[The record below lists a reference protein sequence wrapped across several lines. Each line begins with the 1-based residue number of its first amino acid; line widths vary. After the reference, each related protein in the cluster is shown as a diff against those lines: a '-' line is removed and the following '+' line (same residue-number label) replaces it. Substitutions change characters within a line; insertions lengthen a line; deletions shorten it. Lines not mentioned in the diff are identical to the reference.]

1 MAQEIQIGNDLYD
14 LLNTRN
20 FDVDITDER
29 GQAADPAD
37 GKVFKFDWV
46 SSNGNNYG
54 TAVIVAGDENEL
66 MLFYGDN
73 LGKGMAPEDKDEW
86 FGFMKELKDFSTRH
100 NFNTFSPKNINAL
113 KHTMTGMAAIKEGL
127 FEGYYGTRKIS
138 YMGEQ
143 TDARLVIKHNRMIGE
158 NDKRYRYVESLFIE
172 TVDGER
178 FKLPFVKLVGGRAML
193 EHVRQGGR
201 PYDIRGQH
209 ITETVG
215 EMAVLSRFRRAQ
227 QGRMFEGVTQQ
238 LVESANVYYE
248 ALQSNLKH
256 LATGR
261 GYTHY
266 FESWTPADIGE
277 QESLVE
283 DLRNMF
289 IEQTLD
295 TRIEQALPTLA
306 KIQQR
311 GNAMKEAQIFE
322 NWVNGIMEGTW
333 ALPDNPEAQEK
344 LNQLMTGELIV
355 GPDATNAT
363 ELLYDVIGDDQ
374 LFDILGNLADRDPRA
389 NIWDDSDVQ
398 ARLAELGIQT
408 PQSSEAEPAD
418 VAQDT
423 APEQGMAEAAKWRD
437 PKYKDR
443 LYTQEP
449 GDSDEYDDIGYGYDF
464 PERPENDPGQK
475 RRMGGVGS
483 AYDRTDPLV
492 KGAGIG
498 RSGIE
503 HSINTAGKRKGLPS
517 RDQITSLKQSIRDIS
532 GKHPRPNLPEQGMAE
547 AIPAAGVDPKATQQY
562 AQQIVQTLQQAT
574 GATVK
579 DFPNQDGTV
588 RIVINPDPN
597 DRTYPPSRG
606 YIVPTGNDG
615 ATMQNITKAINP
627 YYNTFRQKGWR
638 FDQPVGGAFT
648 IGIPTQQAV
657 AENAELNTMLKYAG
671 VPMKESVLTDSTGHT
686 MDHIIKR
693 FTKEVAD
700 FKERGDLDDDL
711 YHALY
716 DYYFD
721 DMPYGT
727 KKARDGDP
735 YEWVSDRFYADLG
748 LSEGWKG
755 ELAGGT
761 LGGVG
766 GTVAGSALG
775 ALAGGPIGAAIG
787 GVVGGAAGSTGGGML
802 GRKMTKEGS
811 CNSTM
816 EGEYCPEHGLMECG
830 MYEMGTVAGG
840 MAPVIGEAPQDAINY
855 NGAVTGS
862 YYESD
867 ELARIKTLALL
878 K

>member
-37 GKVFKFDWV
+37 GKVFKFNWV

-54 TAVIVAGDENEL
+54 TAVIVAGEENEL

-238 LVESANVYYE
+238 LVESANQYYE

-311 GNAMKEAQIFE
+311 GTAMKEAQIFE

-333 ALPDNPEAQEK
+333 ALPDTPEAQEK

-363 ELLYDVIGDDQ
+363 ELLHDVIGDDQ
-374 LFDILGNLADRDPRA
+374 LFDILNDLADRDPRA

-408 PQSSEAEPAD
+408 PQSSEVEPAD

-423 APEQGMAEAAKWRD
+423 APEQGMAE
-437 PKYKDR
+437 
-443 LYTQEP
+443 
-449 GDSDEYDDIGYGYDF
+449 GDNLATFESMNQL
-464 PERPENDPGQK
+464 RK
-475 RRMGGVGS
+475 S
-483 AYDRTDPLV
+483 A
-492 KGAGIG
+492 
-498 RSGIE
+498 
-503 HSINTAGKRKGLPS
+503 GLP
-517 RDQITSLKQSIRDIS
+517 
-532 GKHPRPNLPEQGMAE
+532 
-547 AIPAAGVDPKATQQY
+547 
-562 AQQIVQTLQQAT
+562 VQ
-574 GATVK
+574 
-579 DFPNQDGTV
+579 
-588 RIVINPDPN
+588 
-597 DRTYPPSRG
+597 
-606 YIVPTGNDG
+606 
-615 ATMQNITKAINP
+615 
-627 YYNTFRQKGWR
+627 
-638 FDQPVGGAFT
+638 
-648 IGIPTQQAV
+648 
-657 AENAELNTMLKYAG
+657 
-671 VPMKESVLTDSTGHT
+671 ESVLTDSTGHT

-693 FTKEVAD
+693 FTKEVAN
-700 FKERGDLDDDL
+700 FKENGDLDDDL

-775 ALAGGPIGAAIG
+775 ALATGSPIGAAIG
-787 GVVGGAAGSTGGGML
+787 GVVGGAAGGTGGAML
-802 GRKMTKEGS
+802 GREMTKEGS

>member
-1 MAQEIQIGNDLYD
+1 
-14 LLNTRN
+14 
-20 FDVDITDER
+20 
-29 GQAADPAD
+29 
-37 GKVFKFDWV
+37 
-46 SSNGNNYG
+46 
-54 TAVIVAGDENEL
+54 
-66 MLFYGDN
+66 
-73 LGKGMAPEDKDEW
+73 
-86 FGFMKELKDFSTRH
+86 
-100 NFNTFSPKNINAL
+100 
-113 KHTMTGMAAIKEGL
+113 
-127 FEGYYGTRKIS
+127 
-138 YMGEQ
+138 MGEQ
-143 TDARLVIKHNRMIGE
+143 TEARLVIKHNRMIGE

-172 TVDGER
+172 TADGER

-209 ITETVG
+209 ITETVS

-423 APEQGMAEAAKWRD
+423 APEQGMAE
-437 PKYKDR
+437 
-443 LYTQEP
+443 
-449 GDSDEYDDIGYGYDF
+449 GDNLATFE
-464 PERPENDPGQK
+464 
-475 RRMGGVGS
+475 
-483 AYDRTDPLV
+483 
-492 KGAGIG
+492 
-498 RSGIE
+498 
-503 HSINTAGKRKGLPS
+503 SINQLRKSAGLP
-517 RDQITSLKQSIRDIS
+517 
-532 GKHPRPNLPEQGMAE
+532 
-547 AIPAAGVDPKATQQY
+547 
-562 AQQIVQTLQQAT
+562 VQ
-574 GATVK
+574 
-579 DFPNQDGTV
+579 
-588 RIVINPDPN
+588 
-597 DRTYPPSRG
+597 
-606 YIVPTGNDG
+606 
-615 ATMQNITKAINP
+615 
-627 YYNTFRQKGWR
+627 
-638 FDQPVGGAFT
+638 
-648 IGIPTQQAV
+648 
-657 AENAELNTMLKYAG
+657 
-671 VPMKESVLTDSTGHT
+671 ESVLTDSTGHT

-787 GVVGGAAGSTGGGML
+787 GVVGGAAGGTGGAML
-802 GRKMTKEGS
+802 GREMTKEGS

>member
-1 MAQEIQIGNDLYD
+1 MAQEIQIGKDLYD

-37 GKVFKFDWV
+37 GKVFKFNWV

-54 TAVIVAGDENEL
+54 TAVIVAGEENEL

-143 TDARLVIKHNRMIGE
+143 TEARLVIKHNRMIGE

-238 LVESANVYYE
+238 LVESANQYYE

-283 DLRNMF
+283 DLRTMF

-311 GNAMKEAQIFE
+311 GTAMKEAQIFE

-333 ALPDNPEAQEK
+333 ALPDTPEAQEK

-363 ELLYDVIGDDQ
+363 ELLYDVIGDDK
-374 LFDILGNLADRDPRA
+374 LFDILNDLADRNPRA

-423 APEQGMAEAAKWRD
+423 APEQGMAE
-437 PKYKDR
+437 
-443 LYTQEP
+443 
-449 GDSDEYDDIGYGYDF
+449 GDNLATFESMNQL
-464 PERPENDPGQK
+464 RK
-475 RRMGGVGS
+475 S
-483 AYDRTDPLV
+483 A
-492 KGAGIG
+492 
-498 RSGIE
+498 
-503 HSINTAGKRKGLPS
+503 GLP
-517 RDQITSLKQSIRDIS
+517 
-532 GKHPRPNLPEQGMAE
+532 
-547 AIPAAGVDPKATQQY
+547 
-562 AQQIVQTLQQAT
+562 VQ
-574 GATVK
+574 
-579 DFPNQDGTV
+579 
-588 RIVINPDPN
+588 
-597 DRTYPPSRG
+597 
-606 YIVPTGNDG
+606 
-615 ATMQNITKAINP
+615 
-627 YYNTFRQKGWR
+627 
-638 FDQPVGGAFT
+638 
-648 IGIPTQQAV
+648 
-657 AENAELNTMLKYAG
+657 
-671 VPMKESVLTDSTGHT
+671 ESVLTDSTGHT

-693 FTKEVAD
+693 FTKEVAN
-700 FKERGDLDDDL
+700 FKENGDLDDDL

-748 LSEGWKG
+748 LSEGWKS

-775 ALAGGPIGAAIG
+775 ALATGSPIGAAIG
-787 GVVGGAAGSTGGGML
+787 GVVGGAAGGTGGAML
-802 GRKMTKEGS
+802 GREMTKEGS

>member
-1 MAQEIQIGNDLYD
+1 
-14 LLNTRN
+14 
-20 FDVDITDER
+20 
-29 GQAADPAD
+29 
-37 GKVFKFDWV
+37 
-46 SSNGNNYG
+46 
-54 TAVIVAGDENEL
+54 
-66 MLFYGDN
+66 
-73 LGKGMAPEDKDEW
+73 
-86 FGFMKELKDFSTRH
+86 
-100 NFNTFSPKNINAL
+100 
-113 KHTMTGMAAIKEGL
+113 
-127 FEGYYGTRKIS
+127 
-138 YMGEQ
+138 
-143 TDARLVIKHNRMIGE
+143 
-158 NDKRYRYVESLFIE
+158 
-172 TVDGER
+172 
-178 FKLPFVKLVGGRAML
+178 
-193 EHVRQGGR
+193 
-201 PYDIRGQH
+201 
-209 ITETVG
+209 
-215 EMAVLSRFRRAQ
+215 
-227 QGRMFEGVTQQ
+227 
-238 LVESANVYYE
+238 
-248 ALQSNLKH
+248 
-256 LATGR
+256 
-261 GYTHY
+261 
-266 FESWTPADIGE
+266 
-277 QESLVE
+277 
-283 DLRNMF
+283 
-289 IEQTLD
+289 
-295 TRIEQALPTLA
+295 
-306 KIQQR
+306 
-311 GNAMKEAQIFE
+311 MKEAQIFE

-423 APEQGMAEAAKWRD
+423 APEQGMAEVDNLA
-437 PKYKDR
+437 
-443 LYTQEP
+443 TFE
-449 GDSDEYDDIGYGYDF
+449 
-464 PERPENDPGQK
+464 
-475 RRMGGVGS
+475 
-483 AYDRTDPLV
+483 
-492 KGAGIG
+492 
-498 RSGIE
+498 
-503 HSINTAGKRKGLPS
+503 SINQLRKSAGLP
-517 RDQITSLKQSIRDIS
+517 
-532 GKHPRPNLPEQGMAE
+532 
-547 AIPAAGVDPKATQQY
+547 
-562 AQQIVQTLQQAT
+562 VQ
-574 GATVK
+574 
-579 DFPNQDGTV
+579 
-588 RIVINPDPN
+588 
-597 DRTYPPSRG
+597 
-606 YIVPTGNDG
+606 
-615 ATMQNITKAINP
+615 
-627 YYNTFRQKGWR
+627 
-638 FDQPVGGAFT
+638 
-648 IGIPTQQAV
+648 
-657 AENAELNTMLKYAG
+657 
-671 VPMKESVLTDSTGHT
+671 ESVLTDSTGHT

-693 FTKEVAD
+693 FTKEVAN
-700 FKERGDLDDDL
+700 FKENGELDDDL

-787 GVVGGAAGSTGGGML
+787 GVVGGAAGGTGGAML
-802 GRKMTKEGS
+802 GREMTKEGS

>member
-54 TAVIVAGDENEL
+54 TAVIVAGEENEL

-172 TVDGER
+172 TADGER

-209 ITETVG
+209 ITETVS

-423 APEQGMAEAAKWRD
+423 APEQGMAE
-437 PKYKDR
+437 
-443 LYTQEP
+443 
-449 GDSDEYDDIGYGYDF
+449 GDNLATFE
-464 PERPENDPGQK
+464 
-475 RRMGGVGS
+475 
-483 AYDRTDPLV
+483 
-492 KGAGIG
+492 
-498 RSGIE
+498 
-503 HSINTAGKRKGLPS
+503 SINQLRKSAGLP
-517 RDQITSLKQSIRDIS
+517 
-532 GKHPRPNLPEQGMAE
+532 
-547 AIPAAGVDPKATQQY
+547 
-562 AQQIVQTLQQAT
+562 VQ
-574 GATVK
+574 
-579 DFPNQDGTV
+579 
-588 RIVINPDPN
+588 
-597 DRTYPPSRG
+597 
-606 YIVPTGNDG
+606 
-615 ATMQNITKAINP
+615 
-627 YYNTFRQKGWR
+627 
-638 FDQPVGGAFT
+638 
-648 IGIPTQQAV
+648 
-657 AENAELNTMLKYAG
+657 
-671 VPMKESVLTDSTGHT
+671 ESVLTDSTGHT

-693 FTKEVAD
+693 FTKEVAN

-755 ELAGGT
+755 ELAVGT

-787 GVVGGAAGSTGGGML
+787 GVVGGAAGGTGGAML
-802 GRKMTKEGS
+802 GREMTKEGS